1 MQIKFKKNLIHERL
15 GDKIILLYP
24 DSGKFYELNDSA
36 TFIFE
41 RIINGMGKKDIL
53 RSLTNQFECDETE
66 AAKDFDKFI
75 LNIKEAGFVA
85 E

>member
-1 MQIKFKKNLIHERL
+1 MHIKFKENLIHERL

-41 RIINGMGKKDIL
+41 KIINGKGKRDIV
-53 RSLTNQFECDETE
+53 RSLTDEFKCDETE
-66 AAKDFDKFI
+66 AEKDFDKFI
-75 LNIKEAGFVA
+75 ANIKEAGFVK

>member
-1 MQIKFKKNLIHERL
+1 MHVKFKKNLIHERL

-41 RIINGMGKKDIL
+41 KIINGKGKMDIIK
-53 RSLTNQFECDETE
+53 SLTDEFECDETE
-66 AAKDFDKFI
+66 AEKDFDKFI
-75 LNIKEAGFVA
+75 LDIKEAGFA
-85 E
+85 K

>member
-1 MQIKFKKNLIHERL
+1 MYIKFKETLIHEKL

-41 RIINGMGKKDIL
+41 KIINGKGKKYIVMNL
-53 RSLTNQFECDETE
+53 ANEFECDETE
-66 AAKDFDKFI
+66 AEKDFDKFI
-75 LNIKEAGFVA
+75 ANIKEAGFV
-85 E
+85 EE

>member
-1 MQIKFKKNLIHERL
+1 MHIKFKENLIHERL

-41 RIINGMGKKDIL
+41 RIINGIRERYFKKPNKSI
-53 RSLTNQFECDETE
+53 
-66 AAKDFDKFI
+66 
-75 LNIKEAGFVA
+75 
-85 E
+85 

>member
-41 RIINGMGKKDIL
+41 KIINGKGKRDIVK
-53 RSLTNQFECDETE
+53 SLTDEFECDETE
-66 AAKDFDKFI
+66 AEKDFDKFI
-75 LNIKEAGFVA
+75 VNIKEAGFVK